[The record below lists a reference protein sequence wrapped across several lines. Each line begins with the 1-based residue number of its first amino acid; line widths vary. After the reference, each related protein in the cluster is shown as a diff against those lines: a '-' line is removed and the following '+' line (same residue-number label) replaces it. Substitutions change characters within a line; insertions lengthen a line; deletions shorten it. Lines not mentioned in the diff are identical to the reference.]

1 MASETYSVA
10 MHMWLKAKQGCA
22 SIETDPDTCLWFPIL
37 EQGTAYFQ
45 DHVCYFVT
53 LGLTR

>member
-1 MASETYSVA
+1 MASEMYSVA